1 MAGVKQNRNSQFS
14 KTKMCRFELLGICA
28 KGLQCPFAHG
38 STELRAL
45 PDLRNTKLCRELLQ
59 TGECNNRNC
68 TYAHNREELRS
79 TLERSAPPHRARRA
93 RGDLREARR
102 SEQGQSY
109 AVGQDAKAFGSSA
122 AAPAP
127 AFWVPPGLEGE
138 ADVTHATGTWAGFA
152 SSQAERDWLDRDAL
166 APFGGGGSRA
176 LAAAAY
182 GLAPDAP
189 VVATAKGATAKGAV
203 PSTRLTTDASTGAAS
218 SKSLGLPARQQ
229 PGAPAYVTLRPT
241 PGVSGRG
248 LLTSTP
254 ASGSTD
260 TPGSPS
266 SGAWGDAGGYPQP
279 ANKTE
284 ASPNLLSRELF
295 GVQDELGDAHTLGGL
310 GSSADDTFGGFGPP
324 LGWMLPQGVCSVNQQ
339 DNMWQVRSLSSSAFA
354 AKAPMP
360 RPIHPVRTSESTL
373 CTLGDQDRS
382 DRF

>member
-1 MAGVKQNRNSQFS
+1 
-14 KTKMCRFELLGICA
+14 
-28 KGLQCPFAHG
+28 
-38 STELRAL
+38 L
-45 PDLRNTKLCRELLQ
+45 PDLRNTKLCRDLLQ
-59 TGECNNRNC
+59 TGECSNRNC

-79 TLERSAPPHRARRA
+79 TLERSAPPHRARRT
-93 RGDLREARR
+93 RGDLREVRR

-109 AVGQDAKAFGSSA
+109 AVGCDAKALDLSA

-138 ADVTHATGTWAGFA
+138 ADVTHATGTWAGVA

-182 GLAPDAP
+182 GLASDAP
-189 VVATAKGATAKGAV
+189 VAATAKGAM
-203 PSTRLTTDASTGAAS
+203 PSARLTADASTGAAS

-241 PGVSGRG
+241 AGASSRG
-248 LLTSTP
+248 LLTSTL
-254 ASGSTD
+254 ASASTN
-260 TPGSPS
+260 TPGSPLS
-266 SGAWGDAGGYPQP
+266 GGYSRP

-284 ASPNLLSRELF
+284 AQRSASPNLVSRDLF
-295 GVQDELGDAHTLGGL
+295 GVQDALGDAHNLGGW
-310 GSSADDTFGGFGPP
+310 GSNADGTLGGFGPP

-339 DNMWQVRSLSSSAFA
+339 DNMWQVSSLSSPSFA
-354 AKAPMP
+354 ASVKAQMP

-373 CTLGDQDRS
+373 CTLGDQERS
-382 DRF
+382 DGF